1 MKIYPITS
9 PRSGK
14 AVANQFEIHTDDGV
28 YFQSYQ
34 SIIAFVPAVGDGTKK
49 TQLDSKYWDYSVTTN
64 KYRNQFLGLNSKEIK
79 AKIDSGEFELV
90 NLN

>member
-14 AVANQFEIHTDDGV
+14 AVANQFKIHTEEGV

-34 SIIAFVPAVGDGTKK
+34 SIIAFVPAVSDGSKK
-49 TQLDSKYWDYSVTTN
+49 TQLDEHFWDYSVTTS
-64 KYRNQFLGLNSKEIK
+64 KYRNQFLGLSSKEIK

>member
-34 SIIAFVPAVGDGTKK
+34 SIIAFVPAVSDGTKK
-49 TQLDSKYWDYSVTTN
+49 TQLDSHFWDYSVTTN
-64 KYRNQFLGLNSKEIK
+64 KYRNQFLALSSKEIK
-79 AKIDSGEFELV
+79 AKIDNKEFELV